1 MKFKIISL
9 VIFFTSNAWANNS
22 SPAQNEERRK
32 VGSVA
37 YAASDSICL
46 DGLVAA
52 LSGHSCKNIH
62 FGERANFKYTVECT
76 DVTEE
81 DHVTKGMYV
90 VIENPIKQ
98 SFVRTGFDTMC
109 VDANLAILRETNIK

>member
-9 VIFFTSNAWANNS
+9 IIFFTSNAWANNS

-32 VGSVA
+32 VESVA

-76 DVTEE
+76 EVEVPDT
-81 DHVTKGMYV
+81 VTKGLYT
-90 VIENPIKQ
+90 VIEHPLSPNLELNN
-98 SFVRTGFDTMC
+98 FETMC
-109 VDANLAILRETNIK
+109 IDANLTIIRKTGD